1 MDGARS
7 VALGGGAELTRQGAA
22 VDPAGRGACCDAALQ
37 LGRLRVA
44 CFRVTLAAREPLTV
58 PPYKGSALRG
68 GFGAAFKKLCC
79 VLSERRYCSGC
90 ALHHACPYGVI
101 FETAPPP
108 GSTHTAKY
116 RDVPR
121 PFVIVPPADG
131 RTSYEPGERLEFSLN
146 VFGRAVDLYA
156 YFILAFEEFG
166 RRGLGRG
173 RGKFAVERVTA
184 FPPRPLLAVERGDER
199 DGIASA
205 RPRGTTVYA
214 GDGPL
219 RPWQG
224 QDVERPLRAAL
235 RAWGALSRA
244 VFSGP
249 AGSAE
254 ARRGGSALRMRF
266 LTPTR
271 LTWQGDLVTRP
282 VFHVLF
288 RNALRRLSSL
298 AYFHHGF
305 ELDVDFAGLAR
316 LAEEVR
322 VTEDRTYWVDWERYS
337 SRQGERM
344 RFGGFVGEAAFA
356 AAEDTWRRLLPF
368 VLLAPLV
375 HLGKNT
381 TFGLGRVQ
389 LTPG

>member
-1 MDGARS
+1 MQGQAAP
-7 VALGGGAELTRQGAA
+7 VAGSGEGAE
-22 VDPAGRGACCDAALQ
+22 VVSQ

-44 CFRVTLAAREPLTV
+44 CFRVVLAAEEPLTV

-68 GFGAAFKKLCC
+68 GFGSAFKKLCC
-79 VLSERRYCSGC
+79 VFPDRKYCAGC
-90 ALHHACPYGVI
+90 ALHHACSYGLI

-108 GSTHTAKY
+108 DSTHTAKY

-121 PFVIVPPADG
+121 PFVIVPPSDG
-131 RTSYEPGERLEFSLN
+131 RTSYERGDRLEFSLN
-146 VFGRAVDLYA
+146 VFGRAVEHFA

-173 RGKFAVERVTA
+173 RGKVAVEKVIA
-184 FPPRPLLAVERGDER
+184 FPPRPLLTATGDGQKGEPGVA
-199 DGIASA
+199 DLSA
-205 RPRGTTVYA
+205 TTVY
-214 GDGPL
+214 GSNGVL
-219 RPWQG
+219 RPWPG
-224 QDVERPLRAAL
+224 QEVKAPLRAAL
-235 RAWGALSRA
+235 EAWGALSRSVPSGA
-244 VFSGP
+244 GRPSGP
-249 AGSAE
+249 ARPG
-254 ARRGGSALRMRF
+254 RGGGMPRQIEADSRGSTLRMRF

-271 LTWQGDLVTRP
+271 VTWQGDLVTRP

-288 RNALRRLSSL
+288 RSALRRLSSL

-316 LAEEVR
+316 LAEEVEL
-322 VTEDRTYWVDWERYS
+322 VEDRTYWVDWERYS

-344 RFGGFVGEAAFA
+344 RLGGFVGEATFMAR
-356 AAEDTWRRLLPF
+356 ENTWSRLLPF
-368 VLLAPLV
+368 VFLAPLV

-389 LTPG
+389 LSIG